1 MAGTGGKRKGAGRP
15 KGGLD
20 KARKDFIDLIS
31 DKDVGECIAVLK
43 KVLRNGQNEKLKLDA
58 ATYILDQKFG
68 KARQR
73 TDLNIENGIEIRI
86 NDFTDETNI

>member
-1 MAGTGGKRKGAGRP
+1 MRGGKRQNAGRK
-15 KGGLD
+15 KGSLNKD
-20 KARKDFIDLIS
+20 RKDFIDLIS
-31 DKDVGECIAVLK
+31 DKDVSECIAVLK

-73 TDLNIENGIEIRI
+73 TDLNFEGGIEIRI
-86 NDFTDETNI
+86 NDFTDETNT